1 MICLSPRKS
10 VGRSQ
15 HLPNQPSYGKP
26 RLRGDALNV
35 AGARAFQRTIGE
47 GLKLPNEQPKKW
59 RLWLNDGSCLRL
71 RPKYPNHVWSHDFVE
86 DRTHDGRKYR
96 MLNIIGELTRE
107 CPANRMNRKLNSIDT
122 IDVLSDL
129 FILRGVPARI
139 RSDNG
144 REFAAKAVREWIT
157 TVGAST
163 AYIEPGSPRENGD
176 IESFNARP
184 RDELLNGEI
193 FHTIEEA
200 KVVIEAWRRHY
211 NAASYCPSLYKSLI
225 QIGLAA
231 DLVVLGGDRRLRTR
245 STRRFAASA
254 WSVDRLNNQG
264 GALHRE

>member
-1 MICLSPRKS
+1 MP
-10 VGRSQ
+10 
-15 HLPNQPSYGKP
+15 
-26 RLRGDALNV
+26 GDPH
-35 AGARAFQRTIGE
+35 E
-47 GLKLPNEQPKKW
+47 PKA
-59 RLWLNDGSCLRL
+59 
-71 RPKYPNHVWSHDFVE
+71 
-86 DRTHDGRKYR
+86 
-96 MLNIIGELTRE
+96 ELHRH
-107 CPANRMNRKLNSIDT
+107 

-176 IESFNARP
+176 IESSNARP
-184 RDELLNGEI
+184 RDELLNGEM

-231 DLVVLGGDRRLRTR
+231 DLVVLGGAIGDCGHGRRDALRLRLG
-245 STRRFAASA
+245 A
-254 WSVDRLNNQG
+254 WT
-264 GALHRE
+264 A